1 LPEAADVNAVRA
13 KGSGCE
19 RDAEEYNMCHPRR
32 GVALI
37 FNHHKFHRV
46 PSRSGTATDCENLS
60 IQLKNLGF
68 DIRVHNDL
76 TYMEL
81 SAVLR
86 DSM

>member
-1 LPEAADVNAVRA
+1 LLDPVDINAAGA
-13 KGSGCE
+13 KGSGCD
-19 RDAEEYNMCHPRR
+19 RDAEEYNMRHPRR

-37 FNHHKFHRV
+37 FNHQKFDRM
-46 PSRSGTATDCENLS
+46 PSRTGTARDCQNLS

-81 SAVLR
+81 SSVLR
-86 DSM
+86 YSM